1 MLTESKLSTLKAYI
15 NPHFLFNSLNSV
27 NALITSN
34 PEQAREMLINLSEY
48 FRYSLKQKDNNFI
61 NFADE
66 LHYTFTYFDIE
77 RLRFGERI
85 VLKTDID
92 ENISEIKVPV
102 MILQPLF
109 ENIIKHAVAESLVQ
123 IIVNFNAKINNGF
136 LEIDLENNY
145 DEESIPTKG
154 TGIGLDTTYERLHLI
169 YQNKD
174 LLNYSKNKGI
184 FKLNLKIPIN

>member
-1 MLTESKLSTLKAYI
+1 LLTESKLSTLKAYI